1 MPRTVRVGDTVTY
14 HIADGDMVTADV
26 TVVTDQDDID
36 LTYHH
41 QDESALLTT
50 QANAVRTAV
59 WPPAAGEWFKM
70 A

>member
-14 HIADGDMVTADV
+14 HIAGGDMVTAEI

-50 QANAVRTAV
+50 KVNAARATA
-59 WPPAAGEWFKM
+59 WPPVAGTWFKM

>member
-14 HIADGDMVTADV
+14 HIAGGDMVTADV

-41 QDESALLTT
+41 QLETALLTT
-50 QANAVRTAV
+50 KANALRATT
-59 WPPAAGEWFKM
+59 WPAAAGTWYKM